1 MQDFHKLLVWQK
13 AHALAL
19 LTYRL
24 TADFPRDELFGLRNS
39 LRKTSVDIPAFIA
52 EGCGKLTGVETGK
65 AIVGAVALA
74 NRLEYYA
81 LMARDLQML
90 SDPNY
95 ELLQNGVVEVRK
107 MLSGFA
113 KRVDA

>member
-1 MQDFHKLLVWQK
+1 MQDFRKLLVWQK
-13 AHALAL
+13 AHELAL

-52 EGCGKLTGVETGK
+52 EGCGKLTSSET
-65 AIVGAVALA
+65 ARAVVGAIALA

-81 LMARDLQML
+81 LMARDLKML
-90 SDPNY
+90 SDVNY
-95 ELLQNGVVEVRK
+95 DTEVEAIVEVRK

-113 KRVDA
+113 KKMDA